1 MSKPKKKE
9 TIRSRIW
16 QEEAEADNPFSAK
29 TCYCSGYNVYGDLL
43 GNARWSE
50 YLFLL
55 FQRQPPLQ
63 WQADLL
69 EDLALILAN
78 PGPRDLSVRAA
89 MNGGVGQSTSASCL
103 MAALAVGA
111 GQNGGAHELALA
123 LQGWQ
128 QCQFNLTEWQS
139 WFKTLNNEDERA
151 DIWPD
156 MEHFPGF
163 DPQGISCSTPVRQA
177 LQHLG
182 KHHHDGALPWLLKE
196 RTALEKI
203 ADKPLSMLGVT
214 AAAFYDLGFNPQQG
228 EMLYLLLRLPGAAV
242 HALEQMP
249 RGWVHYPFFADGL
262 QVQNDLGKQDKPHE

>member
-1 MSKPKKKE
+1 MKKHKKQE
-9 TIRSRIW
+9 TIRSHIW
-16 QEEAEADNPFSAK
+16 QEEAEADNPFTAK
-29 TCYCSGYNVYGDLL
+29 TCHCSGYDVYADLL

-55 FQRQPPLQ
+55 FQRQPPLA
-63 WQADLL
+63 WQAALL
-69 EDLALILAN
+69 EDVALILAN

-128 QCQFNLTEWQS
+128 HCQFNLTKWQT
-139 WFKTLNNEDERA
+139 WFKTLNEDERA

-177 LQHLG
+177 LQHLS
-182 KHHHDGALPWLLKE
+182 KHPHDGALIWLLKE

-203 ADKPLSMLGVT
+203 AEKPLSMLGVV
-214 AAAFYDLGFNPQQG
+214 AATFYDLGFTAQQG

-249 RGWVHYPFFADGL
+249 RGWVHYPFFKEGL
-262 QVQNDLGKQDKPHE
+262 HVENDPGKQDNTQQ

>member
-1 MSKPKKKE
+1 MSKQKKQE
-9 TIRSRIW
+9 TIRSHIW
-16 QEEAEADNPFSAK
+16 QEEAEADNPFTAK
-29 TCYCSGYNVYGDLL
+29 TCYCSGYDVYGDLL
-43 GNARWSE
+43 GKARWSE

-55 FQRQPPLQ
+55 FQRQPPQ
-63 WQADLL
+63 PWQAALL
-69 EDLALILAN
+69 EDVALILAN

-111 GQNGGAHELALA
+111 GQNSGAHELALA

-128 QCQFNLTEWQS
+128 QCQLDLTEWQA
-139 WFKTLNNEDERA
+139 WFKALNKDERA

-177 LQHLG
+177 LQHLS
-182 KHHHDGALPWLLKE
+182 KQHPDGALNWLMHE
-196 RTALEKI
+196 RVSFEAI
-203 ADKPLSMLGVT
+203 AKKPLSMLGVT
-214 AAAFYDLGFNPQQG
+214 AAAFYDLGFTPQQG
-228 EMLYLLLRLPGAAV
+228 EMLYLLLRLPGAAA

-262 QVQNDLGKQDKPHE
+262 QVENDPSKQDKPHE